1 MMLQFL
7 QDPTYTRYGG
17 VFLAILTPVV
27 GLLTLSYRRQD
38 RGRWMALPLFW
49 LLAFSGPLL
58 VGLWWIFNA
67 IEETLGLDSILAMLL
82 NLAFFALIG
91 IGIGALLRMSSGTLH
106 DPETRQSQSGET
118 SETR

>member
-1 MMLQFL
+1 MMLQIL
-7 QDPTYTRYGG
+7 QDPAYTRYVG
-17 VFLAILTPVV
+17 VFLAILTPVA
-27 GLLTLSYRRQD
+27 GLLTLFSRRQD
-38 RGRWMALPLFW
+38 RRRWMALPLFW

-67 IEETLGLDSILAMLL
+67 IEDTLGLDSILAMLL
-82 NLAFFALIG
+82 NLGLFALIG

-106 DPETRQSQSGET
+106 ESETRPSPSGET